1 MEKDRIY
8 MPRTSK
14 ELKKN
19 QKLTFL
25 SADDNSLTEKDLEK
39 SRKELYE
46 TEERKK
52 NCLQEL
58 REKLS
63 SKF

>member
-14 ELKKN
+14 ELESSK
-19 QKLTFL
+19 KLTFL
-25 SADDNSLTEKDLEK
+25 SADDNILTEKDLEK
-39 SRKELYE
+39 SHNELNE

-52 NCLQEL
+52 NSLQEL
-58 REKLS
+58 RDKLS

>member
-1 MEKDRIY
+1 MKKDRIY

-14 ELKKN
+14 ELESNK
-19 QKLTFL
+19 KLTFL

-39 SRKELYE
+39 SHNELNE

-52 NCLQEL
+52 NSLQEL
-58 REKLS
+58 RDKLS